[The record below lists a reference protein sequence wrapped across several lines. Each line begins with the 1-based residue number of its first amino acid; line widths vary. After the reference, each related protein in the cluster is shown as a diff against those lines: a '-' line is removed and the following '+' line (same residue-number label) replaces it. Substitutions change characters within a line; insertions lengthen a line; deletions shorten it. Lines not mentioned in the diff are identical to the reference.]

1 MTVDDFEILKL
12 LRELTEKESDRFWT
26 RNNVFVGINAGLLA
40 FLAASY
46 DEVPTFVFLGMCG
59 FGIATSL
66 AWYQISRAGKY
77 YAQRWRLAARSL
89 AASDDELAKKA
100 PLLAGVKN
108 LDKPRGPSS
117 SQCMMAMAL
126 VAATIWFALAGFGIA
141 ARTRQPSAVGTHPAT
156 LSCVIIGERNPH

>member
-1 MTVDDFEILKL
+1 MTVADFEVIKL

-26 RNNVFVGINAGLLA
+26 RNNVFVTINAGLLA

-46 DEVPTFVFLGMCG
+46 EKVPFFVFLGMCG

-77 YAQRWRLAARSL
+77 YAQRWRLAARDL
-89 AASDDELAKKA
+89 AASDDQLTQKA

-108 LDKPRGPSS
+108 LDKPSGPSS
-117 SQCMMAMAL
+117 SRCMMAMAIVATVIWL
-126 VAATIWFALAGFGIA
+126 LLAGYGIATRGPRPSARDAQAATS
-141 ARTRQPSAVGTHPAT
+141 T
-156 LSCVIIGERNPH
+156 CVIIGERTPN

>member
-26 RNNVFVGINAGLLA
+26 RNNVFVTINAGLLA

-46 DEVPTFVFLGMCG
+46 DEVPPFVFLAMCG

-66 AWYQISRAGKY
+66 AWYQVSRAGKY

-89 AASDDELAKKA
+89 AESDDQLAEKV
-100 PLLAGVKN
+100 PLLAGVNN
-108 LDKPRGPSS
+108 LDKPSGPSS
-117 SQCMMAMAL
+117 SRCMMAMAL
-126 VAATIWFALAGFGIA
+126 VAATIWLLLVGYGIA
-141 ARTRQPSAVGTHPAT
+141 TWTRRPTAVDTRPASS
-156 LSCVIIGERNPH
+156 LCVIVGERSPY